1 MKEKMNHRQ
10 KVLQMARENG
20 IVKTS
25 HLLKMGISRT
35 TVARLVSENK
45 LEKLAPGLYCL
56 PDTEFSE
63 KESLIVISNLVPQ
76 AVFCLL
82 TALQLHEITTQL
94 PRKVWFAMPKGSHV
108 PKIKH
113 PPIKMILYSELA
125 YQEGIEIIQSDKFNL
140 KVYNPAKTIADCFKH
155 RNRIGIDIAIEA
167 LKEAYAKNKVTID
180 ELWHYAKICRV
191 SNVMR
196 PYLEAIQ

>member
-1 MKEKMNHRQ
+1 MKEKVNHRQ

-20 IVKTS
+20 IVKAS
-25 HLLKMGISRT
+25 DLLEMGIPRA

-45 LEKLAPGLYCL
+45 LEKLARGIYCL
-56 PDTEFSE
+56 PEAEFSE
-63 KESLIVISNLVPQ
+63 KESLIIISNLVPH

-94 PRKVWFAMPKGSHV
+94 PRKVWFAIPKGSHL
-108 PKIKH
+108 PKITY
-113 PPIKMILYSELA
+113 PPIKIIQYSEIA
-125 YQEGIEIIQSDKFNL
+125 YQEGIEIIRSDKFNL